1 MGGHGREI
9 TDNYTGAIMVEVS
22 QEVIT
27 QYLTDS
33 VNKELTV
40 ETLDPVLEDVNY
52 YTGDVIGSEYNM
64 ISGSTIASGGNIKL
78 DLFSMADESVSFENC
93 VEWSYVQDHDYIV
106 IDLYLKVEGTL
117 SVTTGKW
124 VLEYVH
130 KNGNTYTMDI
140 KTDDISNYS
149 SVNKLSLSISYFD
162 GFDYVSGVYF
172 QYDALCTYT
181 NLKVSEAQIQINYTD
196 TASYVPPYY
205 PAPDFTKFK
214 PEEVGWFL
222 DNNNLIYEDFALT
235 ESLCSQDNLKFG
247 LCEAAHC
254 EFSEVGVDGMY
265 IGQKIRPYSSL
276 PNYPS
281 TIPNS
286 ALEAINWSPLK
297 PNSPYIGASG
307 TYNIHYAVNL
317 PAFKQDISEYYDKY
331 FTGRYIGYQVRLKEF
346 ITAYSDVKPT
356 YFKLRVE
363 FKDEDGATVRL
374 YFEKYYE
381 VADFES
387 DYATVSAVFP
397 TTYNGK
403 KLLSITGAGFG
414 YFKADKSLFAEGD
427 TMTASFNWM
436 DYQIHSMQDPWD
448 GVDPSPIPDYN
459 VTECLVYN
467 GRLDEYLAQFDNRI
481 PLGEFAIASI
491 TNEYKHNVIKK
502 KITAYDDLVK
512 LEDNAA
518 DWYTQYMFGIDTE
531 GYTSNGYEYARQ
543 IYSSYWSYVSAIGLD
558 SVDNYVLTDVAT
570 LDTNNFIVNS
580 SSCYKYI
587 RWNYLPGGGYFYR
600 TYGAETV
607 NIADPTLLY
616 RVIYDNVAGYSDRV
630 VYSQYFPW
638 YVESGYDTI
647 NRGYG
652 SNGGVLI
659 EEYKTGA
666 NDPYNCICVD
676 RGAFFM
682 LSPETAFI
690 KIVLP
695 SGKKDSLGFSICQN
709 IKLQSAIPRQ
719 RLTNGNL
726 RLCYYN
732 YGTKAVFACDSSITG
747 RDVVRSLLEVC
758 GCFFRLDRYKG
769 LPEFV
774 YPTKGG
780 LYPSNT
786 LFPADDLYP
795 RHGTDQIYAMGRY
808 ISLQAENYTVKDFG
822 CIQILK
828 NVKSSDTQSVVE
840 WQYEGDPDAPNTYII
855 DDNIFYCA
863 EEMEYDYGNMP
874 EVSDMLAGMWSRIN
888 NMGYVPNITQALGAP
903 WLECGDRVGLLTFNG
918 GFETFI
924 FRRTLKGIQNLRD
937 TYESEGDE
945 INNAINDFG
954 YSIYSV

>member
-1 MGGHGREI
+1 
-9 TDNYTGAIMVEVS
+9 MVDIS

-33 VNKELTV
+33 VNKVLTV
-40 ETLDPVLEDVNY
+40 ETLDPTLEDVNY

-78 DLFSMADESVSFENC
+78 DLFSMADESVSFEDC
-93 VEWSYVQDHDYIV
+93 VEWSYAQDHDYIV

-181 NLKVSEAQIQINYTD
+181 NLKVSEAQIQINFTD

-205 PAPDFTKFK
+205 PAPDFTKFNPK
-214 PEEVGWFL
+214 EVGWFL

-414 YFKADKSLFAEGD
+414 YFKADKSLFTEGD

-448 GVDPSPIPDYN
+448 GVDPSPIPEYN

-467 GRLDEYLAQFDNRI
+467 GRLDEYLVQFENRI

-518 DWYTQYMFGIDTE
+518 DWYTRYMFGVNTDTW
-531 GYTSNGYEYARQ
+531 TSNGFEYARQ
-543 IYSSYWSYVSAIGLD
+543 IFSTYWDYVSEVGLD
-558 SVDNYVLTDVAT
+558 SVDNFELTTVAT
-570 LDTNNFIVNS
+570 FTDDDYKVTDSTKYKSVSWSYQGNNKAVN
-580 SSCYKYI
+580 
-587 RWNYLPGGGYFYR
+587 
-600 TYGAETV
+600 YGVQTV
-607 NIADPTLLY
+607 NIDDPSLYY
-616 RVIYDNVAGYSDRV
+616 RVTYGNFGNYTDAQIMSAYYYG
-630 VYSQYFPW
+630 
-638 YVESGYDTI
+638 YVESVDALG
-647 NRGYG
+647 RGFG
-652 SNGGVLI
+652 TNGGVLI

-666 NDPYNCICVD
+666 NTPYNRLCVN
-676 RGAFFM
+676 RGDFFT
-682 LSPETAFI
+682 LSSETAFI
-690 KIVLP
+690 KVVLP
-695 SGKKDSLGFSICQN
+695 SGAKGYNISLVKDIVIS
-709 IKLQSAIPRQ
+709 SAMPRHL
-719 RLTNGNL
+719 LTNGNL

-732 YGTKAVFACDSSITG
+732 FGTKDIFACESSITG

-822 CIQILK
+822 RIQILK